1 MIRIPTRILLV
12 DDYAVVR
19 QGLKQ
24 ILGEPMADAV
34 FEDAASGAEAL
45 EKAHAGEWD
54 IVILD
59 MSLPDRSGLEVLK
72 ELRQSLPKLPILV
85 LSMHPEE
92 QFAVRALRAGANGYV
107 TKRTAA
113 AELVTAV
120 AKVLKGGRYISPSLA
135 ERLVVEVRTG
145 AEKAPHEKLSDRE
158 YQVFRLLAMGH
169 TVKEIG
175 ERLALSPQTIS
186 THRSRLM
193 EKMGMTTNAE
203 LTQYAIR
210 NRLLE

>member
-1 MIRIPTRILLV
+1 MTRILLV

-45 EKAHAGEWD
+45 EKAHAGDWD
-54 IVILD
+54 LVILD
-59 MSLPDRSGLEVLK
+59 MSLPDKSGLDVLK
-72 ELRQSLPKLPILV
+72 ELRLLLPKLPVLV
-85 LSMHPEE
+85 ISMHPEE
-92 QFAVRALRAGANGYV
+92 QFAVRALRAGASGYV
-107 TKRTAA
+107 TKKTAA
-113 AELVTAV
+113 ADIVQAV
-120 AKVLKGGRYISPSLA
+120 RRVLAGGRYVSPGLA
-135 ERLVVEVRTG
+135 ERLAVEVRTSS
-145 AEKAPHEKLSDRE
+145 EKAPHEALSDRE
-158 YQVFRLLAMGH
+158 YQVFRLLGMGH

-175 ERLALSPQTIS
+175 ERLSLSPQTVS
-186 THRSRLM
+186 THRSRILA
-193 EKMGMTTNAE
+193 KMGMTTNAE